1 MSHQKC
7 ASLVA
12 VSLLLAMLGISQV
25 EGKLACEKIHDDF
38 KCLLTEA
45 DSNDKFSGSATN
57 IFSKDI
63 TIDMHNVVDLCT
75 ALTPPEGAGPHVWPP
90 PKPPKS
96 TTALTR
102 THNRDLVIAKG
113 GKRALSMEKPT
124 KKDYCSLA
132 IIKNCRAGGERM
144 ECAKLIELS

>member
-1 MSHQKC
+1 MF
-7 ASLVA
+7 ASLVLA
-12 VSLLLAMLGISQV
+12 SLLLAMLGVSEV
-25 EGKLACEKIHDDF
+25 ESKLACEKFHDDF

-45 DSNDKFSGSATN
+45 DANDKFSGSAAN
-57 IFSKDI
+57 KYPKDV

-75 ALTPPEGAGPHVWPP
+75 ALTPPEGGSSRGWPP
-90 PKPPKS
+90 QKPPKS
-96 TTALTR
+96 ATATTR
-102 THNRDLVIAKG
+102 THTRDLVIAKG

-132 IIKNCRAGGERM
+132 IIKNCRVDGERM